1 MTELINGIA
10 EGEFEMKEE
19 KIESTEEEVKK
30 AVEVILSD
38 KKSYSTSL
46 NYAINYYKVARSM
59 SGHELRVQTLYILN
73 NIAHWRHP
81 EAKSVRDTLK
91 NFKP

>member
-1 MTELINGIA
+1 MTKLINGMLK
-10 EGEFEMKEE
+10 GEFEMKKE
-19 KIESTEEEVKK
+19 KIRSTEEDVKK

-46 NYAINYYKVARSM
+46 NYAINYCKAARSM
-59 SGHELRVQTLYILN
+59 SGYELFTQTLYILN
-73 NIAHWRHP
+73 TITHWRHP

-91 NFKP
+91 NFFV